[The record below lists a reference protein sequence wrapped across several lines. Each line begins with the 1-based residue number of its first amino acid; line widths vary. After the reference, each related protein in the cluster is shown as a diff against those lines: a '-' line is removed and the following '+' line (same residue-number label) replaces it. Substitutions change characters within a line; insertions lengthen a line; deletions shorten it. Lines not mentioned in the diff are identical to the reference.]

1 MSVETA
7 GSPSAHDRA
16 EPFRLGIV
24 GQPSYLDLED
34 AVHRLNQF
42 SAERGISLAFS
53 QDILPLAPDSAE
65 VLVFEPGS
73 VDLILSLGGDG
84 TLLGA
89 AREAAGLDIPVLGVN
104 LGHLGFLTAVVSE
117 GLELALEHFLRGEY
131 VLDPRFTLEAMIVH
145 GDGSPGDSFLALN
158 DVVVHK
164 AGVARVIRL
173 QVQLGDEQIGAFS
186 SDGLIVATPTGST
199 AYSLSAGG
207 PIVVPDADALV
218 VTPICPHTLAVRPIV
233 VRGESTITIDVL
245 PPRGDG
251 EVLVSYDGQLGETL
265 QEHHRVVVR
274 RTDYRAQ
281 LIRLGSEGFFARMRR
296 QLQWGDLTG
305 RERG

>member
-1 MSVETA
+1 MIIGVVGNPEYEGLRALLARLTTTA
-7 GSPSAHDRA
+7 PQSDVSFHGEASLSEFWPDPVP
-16 EPFRLGIV
+16 E
-24 GQPSYLDLED
+24 LDLD
-34 AVHRLNQF
+34 GNR
-42 SAERGISLAFS
+42 
-53 QDILPLAPDSAE
+53 PD
-65 VLVFEPGS
+65 VVMC
-73 VDLILSLGGDG
+73 LGGDG
-84 TLLGA
+84 TLLRT
-89 AREAAGLDIPVLGVN
+89 ARLVGPREIPVLG
-104 LGHLGFLTAVVSE
+104 LKIGRIGFLTTATPDDLDAVMRALTSGAYQIESRCILGATITDQE
-117 GLELALEHFLRGEY
+117 GKVRGK
-131 VLDPRFTLEAMIVH
+131 
-145 GDGSPGDSFLALN
+145 SSALN

-173 QVQLGDEQIGAFS
+173 HVQMGEEEIGAFS

-207 PIVVPDADALV
+207 PIVVPNADALV

-233 VRGESTITIDVL
+233 VRGESIITIDVL

-281 LIRLGSEGFFARMRR
+281 LIRLGREGFFARMRR
-296 QLQWGDLTG
+296 QLQWGDLTD
-305 RERG
+305 RDRGQQDDRRPHGLR